1 MQILKIGQV
10 FTIRWVSSSFNTVK
24 AVLKD
29 FPVLAHHFQSA
40 SEDGSRSGAEKA
52 NEFRDWKL
60 QGKEHQGKTLKRLIV
75 ASNTVLPTSSECERG
90 FSACNNTDCKT
101 RNRLRAR
108 SLNALLFVDL
118 NGPPI
123 NKFDPF
129 PFIQS
134 WINKGHRTSTSWVPG
149 PRPQPA
155 ENRPLWAILSA

>member
-1 MQILKIGQV
+1 
-10 FTIRWVSSSFNTVK
+10 
-24 AVLKD
+24 
-29 FPVLAHHFQSA
+29 SA
-40 SEDGSRSGAEKA
+40 RGA
-52 NEFRDWKL
+52 FL
-60 QGKEHQGKTLKRLIV
+60 HVMT
-75 ASNTVLPTSSECERG
+75 P
-90 FSACNNTDCKT
+90 T

-149 PRPQPA
+149 PRPQSA
-155 ENRPLWAILSA
+155 ENRPLIPPLFYLRNVQEEQEVLALQSPVTGEDGD